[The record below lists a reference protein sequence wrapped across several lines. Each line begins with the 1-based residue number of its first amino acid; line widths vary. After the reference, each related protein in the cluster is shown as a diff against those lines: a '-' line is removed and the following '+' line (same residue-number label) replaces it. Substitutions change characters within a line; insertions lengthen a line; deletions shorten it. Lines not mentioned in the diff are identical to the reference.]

1 MAANQPGG
9 QQQPPQHSQQQMR
22 QSFNMVHQPQQV
34 MVRMQGMGGDD
45 PNGQQQH
52 YQHLNYR
59 FFFFELLDKNSK
71 IG

>member
-9 QQQPPQHSQQQMR
+9 QQQPPQHPQQQMR

-59 FFFFELLDKNSK
+59 FFFL
-71 IG
+71 